1 MSPLPDGAHEL
12 RALAKSL
19 LAGGEV
25 KVVIGYEEGPRGV
38 RPAMITDASQADR
51 LVFDARCVQ
60 NLAAYLSPRRS
71 HVARLGKPA
80 VVVKGCDARAV
91 AALIR
96 ETQIKR
102 EDVVVIGVRCGG
114 VVRKPTLKAELTPET
129 VSPRCGGCA
138 SREPKLADHLVG
150 ALPPEPPR
158 PAGADALAR
167 IEALPTKE
175 RWAFWQEELGRCV
188 RCHACREVC
197 PLCFCTTCV
206 ADKSRPQWIEP
217 SATPRANLAWQVTRV
232 LHMAGRCVGCGECTR
247 ACPSD
252 IPLGLILKHVAN
264 GVEQRFGYR
273 VSDDPSVP
281 APIGSYKADDAQEFI
296 L

>member
-1 MSPLPDGAHEL
+1 MNPEGAHEL
-12 RALAKSL
+12 RALAKML
-19 LAGGEV
+19 LTGGEV

-38 RPAMITDASQADR
+38 RPAMITDPAQADR

-60 NLAAYLSPRRS
+60 NLAAYLNPRRT

-102 EDVVVIGVRCGG
+102 ADVVIIGMRCSG
-114 VVRKPTLKAELTPET
+114 VVLKPTMKAELTPDT
-129 VSPRCGGCA
+129 VAPKCAGCT
-138 SREPKLADHLVG
+138 SREPKLVDHLLG
-150 ALPPEPPR
+150 ALPPEPPKSTR
-158 PAGADALAR
+158 ADALAKV
-167 IEALPTKE
+167 EAMPLQE
-175 RWAFWQEELGRCV
+175 RWAFWKEELSRCV
-188 RCHACREVC
+188 RCHACREIC

-206 ADKSRPQWIEP
+206 ADKSRPQWIET
-217 SATPRANLAWQVTRV
+217 SATPRANFAWQMTRV
-232 LHMAGRCVGCGECTR
+232 LHMAGRCAGCGECTR

-264 GVEQRFGYR
+264 SVEQRFGYK
-273 VSDDPSVP
+273 VSDDPGVP